1 MNFRGSTGFG
11 QDGIESLLGNIGTQD
26 VKDVHVSIKG
36 YLGKGALVREGRG
49 WGVDE
54 GGGMGGRLMQAGR
67 SGNNL
72 AIETLNLHASR
83 HTFKHLINHV

>member
-1 MNFRGSTGFG
+1 M
-11 QDGIESLLGNIGTQD
+11 
-26 VKDVHVSIKG
+26 
-36 YLGKGALVREGRG
+36 REGRG
-49 WGVDE
+49 LGVEE
-54 GGGMGGRLMQAGR
+54 GGGMGGRLMQAGL